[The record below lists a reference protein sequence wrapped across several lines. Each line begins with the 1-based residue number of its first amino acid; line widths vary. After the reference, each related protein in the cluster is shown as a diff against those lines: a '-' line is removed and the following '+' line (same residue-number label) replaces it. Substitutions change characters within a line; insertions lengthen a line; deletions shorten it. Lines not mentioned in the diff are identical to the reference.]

1 MLQIKLCPYVP
12 ADSPL
17 LKLKYSDIQP
27 SIKRSKTYEL
37 TVKTNAIA
45 ALLAKGFS
53 LEDALSIAP
62 LFEDNNQV
70 VERSG
75 EGVRKYQEANVFKTD
90 TTSDTTE
97 EKRPFAD
104 TSDQEGNSPLIGGTS
119 TESN

>member
-1 MLQIKLCPYVP
+1 M
-12 ADSPL
+12 
-17 LKLKYSDIQP
+17 
-27 SIKRSKTYEL
+27 
-37 TVKTNAIA
+37 KTNAIA

-75 EGVRKYQEANVFKTD
+75 EGVRKYQEANNFKTD
-90 TTSDTTE
+90 TTSEKTE